1 MARQRSR
8 RPRSTKIRQALR
20 SERFSTRLQV
30 LTRNYIKDYSLL
42 IYPSADTI
50 EDKVKSRYSLVVLS
64 AKRAK
69 QIKEGAP
76 VLIETT
82 STNPLTIALEEI
94 AAGKVTAT
102 EVDADIVPQAAS
114 GTTSSAGAARA
125 AALPEH
131 RAEALTVEMSMT
143 EKPTMEEPGDNDAE
157 GA

>member
-1 MARQRSR
+1 M
-8 RPRSTKIRQALR
+8 
-20 SERFSTRLQV
+20 
-30 LTRNYIKDYSLL
+30 

-76 VLIETT
+76 VLIETL

-102 EVDADIVPQAAS
+102 EVDGDIVPQADHTDAP
-114 GTTSSAGAARA
+114 GGAGAAL
-125 AALPEH
+125 AALPDGS
-131 RAEALTVEMSMT
+131 AEMPMT
-143 EKPTMEEPGDNDAE
+143 EKITAEEPGDHDAE

>member
-1 MARQRSR
+1 M
-8 RPRSTKIRQALR
+8 
-20 SERFSTRLQV
+20 
-30 LTRNYIKDYSLL
+30 

-76 VLIETT
+76 ILIETL

-102 EVDADIVPQAAS
+102 EVDGDLVPQAAPE
-114 GTTSSAGAARA
+114 AAPA
-125 AALPEH
+125 AALPDG
-131 RAEALTVEMSMT
+131 RAKDLREDFTT
-143 EKPTMEEPGDNDAE
+143 EKITTEEPGDNDAQ
-157 GA
+157 GV

>member
-1 MARQRSR
+1 M
-8 RPRSTKIRQALR
+8 
-20 SERFSTRLQV
+20 
-30 LTRNYIKDYSLL
+30 

-76 VLIETT
+76 ILIETT

-102 EVDADIVPQAAS
+102 EVEAGIVPQNAVGSLTALRPHQHAEKLTAEE
-114 GTTSSAGAARA
+114 TT
-125 AALPEH
+125 
-131 RAEALTVEMSMT
+131 T
-143 EKPTMEEPGDNDAE
+143 EEFTSENPGDNDAE
-157 GA
+157 DA

>member
-1 MARQRSR
+1 
-8 RPRSTKIRQALR
+8 
-20 SERFSTRLQV
+20 
-30 LTRNYIKDYSLL
+30 L

-76 VLIETT
+76 VLIETM

-102 EVDADIVPQAAS
+102 EADGDLVPQAAPS
-114 GTTSSAGAARA
+114 GTPGVVLA
-125 AALPEH
+125 AALPDG
-131 RAEALTVEMSMT
+131 RA
-143 EKPTMEEPGDNDAE
+143 EKPTTEELTTEKFTTEKTTTEEPGDNHAE

>member
-1 MARQRSR
+1 M
-8 RPRSTKIRQALR
+8 
-20 SERFSTRLQV
+20 
-30 LTRNYIKDYSLL
+30 

-102 EVDADIVPQAAS
+102 EVDADIVPQAAP
-114 GTTSSAGAARA
+114 GAGATPT

-131 RAEALTVEMSMT
+131 RAETLTT
-143 EKPTMEEPGDNDAE
+143 EKPNTEEPGDNDAE

>member
-1 MARQRSR
+1 M
-8 RPRSTKIRQALR
+8 
-20 SERFSTRLQV
+20 
-30 LTRNYIKDYSLL
+30 

-76 VLIETT
+76 ILIETT

-102 EVDADIVPQAAS
+102 EAEGEIVPQAS
-114 GTTSSAGAARA
+114 PTTDAEVLTTAQTPPRAGKIT
-125 AALPEH
+125 
-131 RAEALTVEMSMT
+131 AEDKMT
-143 EKPTMEEPGDNDAE
+143 TEEPGDNDAE